1 MIFTEAGDLR
11 LSVYVSTDTER
22 FHGCLRAGVNIPLV
36 ACRLKGHDIPRCQP
50 CLSEAATLRSRL
62 KDTIPSSPWAAV

>member
-1 MIFTEAGDLR
+1 MISTDVGDLR

-50 CLSEAATLRSRL
+50 CLSEAATLRSSINDRL
-62 KDTIPSSPWAAV
+62 P